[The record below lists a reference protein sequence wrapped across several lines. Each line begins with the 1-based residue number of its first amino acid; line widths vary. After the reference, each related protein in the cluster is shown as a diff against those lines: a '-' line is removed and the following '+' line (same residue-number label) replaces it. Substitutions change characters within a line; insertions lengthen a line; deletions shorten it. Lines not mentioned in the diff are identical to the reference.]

1 MGSQTMSLLRFRLA
15 AARYSLGIATSAE
28 LIELAD
34 DLLTR
39 GIYSYSLGHLAYLST
54 RSSAMYEVG
63 PLFASALRELAIP
76 ILSKEDAVRLL
87 VRDYFWG
94 IAEGR
99 YAPLDGAL
107 RFLEEFWQ
115 PHQFEPI
122 ARVIEDACGC
132 RELVSSFHEYEYL
145 MVLVDEGY
153 IEGEDGERR
162 RAALDRQVVES
173 AAKWTRE
180 HYPVRIDPA
189 WLTWNGGAVRN
200 LARAIHEER
209 AFDRLPILADALEEA
224 GCDSEDVLDHCRETG
239 MHVRGCWVVELLLSP
254 T

>member
-1 MGSQTMSLLRFRLA
+1 MTHARCRLA
-15 AARYSLGIATSAE
+15 AAKYALDIATSAE
-28 LIELAD
+28 IIELAD

-39 GIYSYSLGHLAYLST
+39 GIYSYSLGHLYTLSAHH
-54 RSSAMYEVG
+54 SSIVEVG
-63 PLFASALRELAIP
+63 PLFVSAMRELAIP

-99 YAPLDGAL
+99 YTPFDGVR
-107 RFLEEFWQ
+107 RFVEEFWQ
-115 PHQFEPI
+115 PHQFGPI
-122 ARVIEDACGC
+122 AGVIEDVCGC

-145 MVLVDEGY
+145 MVMVDEGY
-153 IEGEDGERR
+153 IEAEDGEQR
-162 RAALDRQVVES
+162 RAALDREVVES

-189 WLTWNGGAVRN
+189 WLRWNGGVVRN

-224 GCDSEDVLDHCRETG
+224 GCTDLDILAHCRELG
-239 MHVRGCWVVELLLSP
+239 QHGHGCWVVDRLLSL